1 MTIVKTNMTEIPNSC
16 KECELVVK
24 TFGVYLCPLLKDW
37 IERWQIAEQ
46 NKLKPENCPLEEQK

>member
-1 MTIVKTNMTEIPNSC
+1 MTEIPNSC

-37 IERWQIAEQ
+37 IERWQIAEKT
-46 NKLKPENCPLEEQK
+46 KLRPDNCPLEEQK